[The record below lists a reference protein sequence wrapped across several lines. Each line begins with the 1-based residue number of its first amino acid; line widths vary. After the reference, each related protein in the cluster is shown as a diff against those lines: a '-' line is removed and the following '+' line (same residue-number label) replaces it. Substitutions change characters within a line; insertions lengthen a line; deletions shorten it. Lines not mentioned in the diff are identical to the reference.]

1 MAPDEPAD
9 RCSRHGYT
17 AILTALLLLF
27 CFRVGAQLLQAWS
40 PVGFLPPFE
49 SWASGALPYWLLVVS
64 QAIIILVCAGLIWRL
79 QRGRTMPSAR
89 TGIVLLVIGGFYFG
103 LMCMRLIIGLTVAP
117 DHYWF
122 SARLPTVFHLVL
134 AGFLLVYGRFH
145 MTAGRAIRS
154 TSLGDTA

>member
-1 MAPDEPAD
+1 MASDEPAD
-9 RCSRHGYT
+9 RGSRRGYT
-17 AILTALLLLF
+17 GILTALLLLF

-49 SWASGALPYWLLVVS
+49 SWESGALPYWLLVVS
-64 QAIIILVCAGLIWRL
+64 QAIIILVCTGLIWRL
-79 QRGRTMPSAR
+79 QTGRTMPSAR
-89 TGIVLLVIGGFYFG
+89 TGIVLLVMGGFYFG